1 MTNLQRLTIVNLTPH
16 NLNIVKQNG
25 EKITIESSGVAR
37 VKEERIKI
45 GELNGIALY
54 KTSYS
59 DVEGLPPKSA
69 DIYYVVSM
77 LTAQA
82 VPDRDDILTPGNL
95 IRDEH
100 GIIIGCEGLNS
111 NI

>member
-1 MTNLQRLTIVNLTPH
+1 MTNLQGLTIVNLTPH
-16 NLNIVKQNG
+16 SLNIVKQNG

-37 VKEERIKI
+37 VKEERIKT
-45 GELNGIALY
+45 GEINGITLY

-59 DVEGLPPKSA
+59 DVEGLPPKA
-69 DIYYVVSM
+69 TGTYYVVSM

-82 VPDRDDILTPGNL
+82 VPNRNDVLTPGNL

-100 GIIIGCEGLNS
+100 GVIIGCEGLNS